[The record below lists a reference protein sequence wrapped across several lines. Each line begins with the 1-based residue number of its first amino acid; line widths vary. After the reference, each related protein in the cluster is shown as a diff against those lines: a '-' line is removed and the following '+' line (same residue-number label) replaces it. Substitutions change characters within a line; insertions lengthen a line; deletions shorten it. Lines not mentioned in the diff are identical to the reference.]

1 MTPQT
6 EIRVYQTPIGKRPYE
21 DWLHGLKDKTIRSL
35 IRARLDRL
43 TYGNA
48 GKCAPVGQGVLELK
62 IYYGPG
68 YRIYFGQEGSTIV
81 ILLCG
86 GDKSTQSSDI
96 EKARLYWQ
104 DYKRR
109 I

>member
-6 EIRVYQTPIGKRPYE
+6 EVRVYQTLTGKRPFE
-21 DWLHGLKDKTIRSL
+21 DWLHHLKDKTIRSL
-35 IRARLDRL
+35 VRARLDRF
-43 TYGNA
+43 THGNA
-48 GKCAPVGQGVLELK
+48 GKCEPVGQGVFELK

-68 YRIYFGQEGSTIV
+68 YRIYFGQEGQTIV